1 MVEALIL
8 INTTTG
14 VMDKV
19 YREVRRLEEVRK
31 SAMVTGPYDIIA
43 LVETEV
49 IGDIRDSLIEKIRGI
64 DGVKKTTTNLVIS

>member
-49 IGDIRDSLIEKIRGI
+49 IGDIRDSLIEKIRSI